1 LTGNSLFAI
10 ILLYNKGVDMSAKGT
25 TADTKEKDKFKDLLG
40 SMDPKLDREVRE
52 KLITAR
58 VGLLLRASFF
68 GNLATR
74 LKLVN
79 ADEWCTTAGTDGR
92 NFYYNS
98 RFVDKLK
105 PKEIE
110 FLFGHEVL
118 HCVYDHFGRQGDRD
132 AQLYNCAADYCVNSD
147 LIKHRVGEKI
157 TTVPCL
163 YDPKYDG
170 KSSEEIYDILYENAE
185 KIDINKLIEQLLDD
199 HMDGDD
205 EDGPDGGDGKDGSGR
220 PKISKSDR
228 DAIRDEIKEALLAA
242 AAASDGA
249 GNLPAGIKR
258 IIQDL
263 TAPKMNW
270 RELLRM
276 QLESTVKSDYTWM
289 RSSRRG
295 WHMDAVMPGMKLDP
309 MIDIAISI
317 DASGSMLD
325 RMLKDFLGEVAGIME
340 QFPNYRI
347 HVLSFDTQV
356 YNPQQFDSENLDD
369 ITGYEIQ
376 GGGGT
381 DFDCVFNYFKENEIE
396 PKRHIM
402 FTDGYPCGSWGDEQ
416 YCDTVFIMHGTTT
429 IVPPFG
435 QYAYYEEESKH

>member
-1 LTGNSLFAI
+1 MSTATTT
-10 ILLYNKGVDMSAKGT
+10 NK
-25 TADTKEKDKFKDLLG
+25 KESDKFKNLIG
-40 SMDPKLDREVRE
+40 ATDPKLDREIRE

-79 ADEWCTTAGTDGR
+79 ADEWCATAATDGR

-98 RFVDKLK
+98 RFVDMLK
-105 PKEIE
+105 PKEVE

-118 HCVYDHFGRQGDRD
+118 HCVYDHFGRRGDRD
-132 AQLYNCAADYCVNSD
+132 PQLFNVANDYCVNAD
-147 LIKHRVGEKI
+147 LKKHRVGEFI
-157 TTVPCL
+157 TSVPCL
-163 YDPKYDG
+163 YDPKYQD

-185 KIDINKLIEQLLDD
+185 KIDIGSLIDKMLDEHLD
-199 HMDGDD
+199 GEGNGEGDDKDGDSK
-205 EDGPDGGDGKDGSGR
+205 EKGQGR
-220 PKISKSDR
+220 PKYSAEEKQK
-228 DAIRDEIKEALLAA
+228 IRDEIKEAVLAA

-249 GNLPAGIKR
+249 GNLPAGVKR
-258 IIQDL
+258 IIQDM

-270 RELLRM
+270 RELIRM
-276 QLESTVKSDYTWM
+276 QLESTIKSDYTWL

-295 WHMDAVMPGMKLDP
+295 WHMDAVMPGMKLEP

-317 DASGSMLD
+317 DASGSMGEKI
-325 RMLKDFLGEVAGIME
+325 LKDVLGEVAGIME

-347 HVLSFDTQV
+347 HVVSFDTEV

-369 ITGYEIQ
+369 ITEYEVM

-381 DFDCVFNYFKENEIE
+381 DFDCVFRYFKDNEIE

-402 FTDGYPCGSWGDEQ
+402 FTDGYPCGSWGDEN
-416 YCDTVFIMHGTTT
+416 YCDTVFIMHGTTS
-429 IVPPFG
+429 IVPPWG
-435 QYAYYEEESKH
+435 QFAYYEEEKNH

>member
-1 LTGNSLFAI
+1 MTTSTQ
-10 ILLYNKGVDMSAKGT
+10 NK
-25 TADTKEKDKFKDLLG
+25 KESDKFKNLCG
-40 SMDPKLDREVRE
+40 PTDPKLDREIRE

-79 ADEWCTTAGTDGR
+79 ADEWCPTAATDGR

-98 RFVDKLK
+98 RFVDMLK

-118 HCVYDHFGRQGDRD
+118 HCVYDHFGRRGDRD
-132 AQLYNCAADYCVNSD
+132 PQLFNIANDYCVNAD
-147 LIKHRVGEKI
+147 LKKHRVGEFI
-157 TTVPCL
+157 TSVPCL
-163 YDPKYDG
+163 YDSKYQDM
-170 KSSEEIYDILYENAE
+170 SSEEIYDILYENAE
-185 KIDINKLIEQLLDD
+185 KIDISDLIDKLLDD
-199 HMDGDD
+199 HLDGD
-205 EDGPDGGDGKDGSGR
+205 GQNGDGEKDENGNPKNGKGR
-220 PKISKSDR
+220 PKLSPEERQQIK
-228 DAIRDEIKEALLAA
+228 DEIKEAVLAA

-249 GNLPAGIKR
+249 GNLPAGVKR
-258 IIQDL
+258 IIEDM

-276 QLESTVKSDYTWM
+276 QLESTIKSDYTWM
-289 RSSRRG
+289 RNSRRG

-309 MIDIAISI
+309 MIDIAVSI
-317 DASGSMLD
+317 DASGSMGE
-325 RMLKDFLGEVAGIME
+325 RMLRDFLAEVAGIME

-356 YNPQQFDSENLDD
+356 YNPQQFDSENLED

-381 DFDCVFNYFKENEIE
+381 DFDSVFQYFKDNEIE

-402 FTDGYPCGSWGDEQ
+402 FTDGYPNGSWGDEQ
-416 YCDTVFIMHGTTT
+416 YCDTVFIMHGTTS

>member
-1 LTGNSLFAI
+1 MSTATTQ
-10 ILLYNKGVDMSAKGT
+10 NKKDSA
-25 TADTKEKDKFKDLLG
+25 KFKDLCG
-40 SMDPKLDREVRE
+40 PTDTKLDAQVRE

-79 ADEWCTTAGTDGR
+79 ADEWCPTAATDGR

-98 RFVDKLK
+98 RFVEMLK

-118 HCVYDHFGRQGDRD
+118 HCVYDHFGRRGDRD
-132 AQLYNCAADYCVNSD
+132 PQLFNIANDYCVNGD
-147 LIKHRVGEKI
+147 LKKHRVGEFI

-163 YDPKYDG
+163 YEQKYEG
-170 KSSEEIYDILYENAE
+170 LSSEEIYDILYENAE
-185 KIDINKLIEQLLDD
+185 KIDISDLIDKMLDE
-199 HMDGDD
+199 HLDGD
-205 EDGPDGGDGKDGSGR
+205 EEGSGAGGDGDEQSNGKGK
-220 PKISKSDR
+220 PTLSKEER
-228 DAIRDEIKEALLAA
+228 DKIRDEIKEAVLAA
-242 AAASDGA
+242 ASASDGA
-249 GNLPAGIKR
+249 GNLPAGVKR
-258 IIQDL
+258 IIQDM

-276 QLESTVKSDYTWM
+276 QLESTIKSDFTWM
-289 RSSRRG
+289 RASRRG
-295 WHMDAVMPGMKLDP
+295 WHMDAVMPGMKNDE
-309 MIDIAISI
+309 MIDIAVSI
-317 DASGSMLD
+317 DASGSIGE
-325 RMLKDFLGEVAGIME
+325 RMLKDFLAEVQGIMDS
-340 QFPNYRI
+340 FPAYKI
-347 HVLSFDTQV
+347 HILTFDTRV
-356 YNPQQFDSENLDD
+356 YNPVAYDSENLDSMLD
-369 ITGYEIQ
+369 YEVH

-381 DFDCVFNYFKENEIE
+381 DFDCVFEYFKENDIQ

-416 YCDTVFIMHGTTT
+416 YCDTVFIMHGTTS

-435 QYAYYEEESKH
+435 QYAYYEEEKSH

>member
-1 LTGNSLFAI
+1 
-10 ILLYNKGVDMSAKGT
+10 MSTAT
-25 TADTKEKDKFKDLLG
+25 TANKKESDKFKDLCG
-40 SMDPKLDREVRE
+40 PTDPKLDRDVRE

-79 ADEWCTTAGTDGR
+79 ADEWCPTAATDGR

-98 RFVDKLK
+98 RFVDMLK

-118 HCVYDHFGRQGDRD
+118 HCVYDHFGRRGDRD
-132 AQLYNCAADYCVNSD
+132 PQLFNVANDYCVNGD
-147 LIKHRVGEKI
+147 LKKHRVGEFI
-157 TTVPCL
+157 TSVPCL
-163 YDPKYDG
+163 YDHKYEG
-170 KSSEEIYDILYENAE
+170 MSSEEIYDILYENAE
-185 KIDINKLIEQLLDD
+185 KINIGDLIDKLLDD
-199 HMDGDD
+199 HLDGEGQDGDGD
-205 EDGPDGGDGKDGSGR
+205 EGDEQGKKGGKGR
-220 PKISKSDR
+220 PKLSPEEKQKIK
-228 DAIRDEIKEALLAA
+228 DEIKEAVLAA
-242 AAASDGA
+242 ASASDGA
-249 GNLPAGIKR
+249 GNLPAGVKR
-258 IIQDL
+258 IIEDM

-276 QLESTVKSDYTWM
+276 QLESTIKSDYTWM
-289 RSSRRG
+289 RNSRRG

-309 MIDIAISI
+309 MIDIAVSI
-317 DASGSMLD
+317 DASGSMGA

-347 HVLSFDTQV
+347 HVLSFDTEV

-369 ITGYEIQ
+369 ITGYEIM

-381 DFDCVFNYFKENEIE
+381 DFDCVFRYFKDNEIE

-402 FTDGYPCGSWGDEQ
+402 FTDGYPNGSWGDEQ
-416 YCDTVFIMHGTTT
+416 YCDTVFIMHGTTS

>member
-1 LTGNSLFAI
+1 MSTATTQ
-10 ILLYNKGVDMSAKGT
+10 NKKDSA
-25 TADTKEKDKFKDLLG
+25 KFKDLCG
-40 SMDPKLDREVRE
+40 PTDPKLDAQVRE

-79 ADEWCTTAGTDGR
+79 ADEWCPTAATDGR

-98 RFVDKLK
+98 RFVDMLK

-118 HCVYDHFGRQGDRD
+118 HCVYDHFGRRGDRD
-132 AQLYNCAADYCVNSD
+132 PQLFNIANDYCVNGD
-147 LIKHRVGEKI
+147 LKKHRVGEFI

-163 YDPKYDG
+163 YEQKYEG
-170 KSSEEIYDILYENAE
+170 LSSEEIYDILYENAE
-185 KIDINKLIEQLLDD
+185 KINISDLIDKMLDE
-199 HMDGDD
+199 HMDGD
-205 EDGPDGGDGKDGSGR
+205 EEGSGSGGDGDEQSNGKGK
-220 PKISKSDR
+220 PTLSKEDR
-228 DAIRDEIKEALLAA
+228 DKIRDEIKEAVLAA

-249 GNLPAGIKR
+249 GNLPAGVKR
-258 IIQDL
+258 IIQDM

-276 QLESTVKSDYTWM
+276 QLESTIKSDFTWM
-289 RSSRRG
+289 RASRRG
-295 WHMDAVMPGMKLDP
+295 WHMDAIMPGMKNDE
-309 MIDIAISI
+309 MIDLAVSI
-317 DASGSMLD
+317 DASGSMGD
-325 RMLKDFLGEVAGIME
+325 AMLKDILAETQGIMDS
-340 QFPNYRI
+340 FPAYRL
-347 HVLSFDTQV
+347 HVLSFDTRV
-356 YNPQQFDSENLDD
+356 YNPTQYDSENLDSLVD
-369 ITGYEIQ
+369 YEIH

-381 DFDCVFNYFKENEIE
+381 DFDCVFEYFKENDIQ

-435 QYAYYEEESKH
+435 QFAYYEEEAGK

>member
-1 LTGNSLFAI
+1 MTTSTQ
-10 ILLYNKGVDMSAKGT
+10 NK
-25 TADTKEKDKFKDLLG
+25 KESDKFKDLCG
-40 SMDPKLDREVRE
+40 PTDPKLDREIRE

-79 ADEWCTTAGTDGR
+79 ADEWCPTAATDGR

-98 RFVDKLK
+98 RFVDMLK

-118 HCVYDHFGRQGDRD
+118 HCVYDHFGRRGDRD
-132 AQLYNCAADYCVNSD
+132 PQLFNIANDYCVNAD
-147 LIKHRVGEKI
+147 LKKHRVGEFI
-157 TTVPCL
+157 TSVPCL
-163 YDPKYDG
+163 YDSKYEG
-170 KSSEEIYDILYENAE
+170 MSSEEIYDILYENAE
-185 KIDINKLIEQLLDD
+185 KIDISDLIDKMLDE
-199 HMDGDD
+199 HLDGDGNGGAGDKD
-205 EDGPDGGDGKDGSGR
+205 ENGDKNGKGR
-220 PKISKSDR
+220 PKLSPEEKQK
-228 DAIRDEIKEALLAA
+228 IRDEIKEAVLAA
-242 AAASDGA
+242 AASSDGA
-249 GNLPAGIKR
+249 GNLPLGVKR
-258 IIQDL
+258 LIEDM

-276 QLESTVKSDYTWM
+276 QLESTMKSDYTWM
-289 RSSRRG
+289 RNSRRG
-295 WHMDAVMPGMKLDP
+295 WHMDAIMPGMKLDP
-309 MIDIAISI
+309 MIDIAVSI
-317 DASGSMLD
+317 DASGSMRE

-340 QFPNYRI
+340 QFPAYRI
-347 HVLSFDTQV
+347 HVLSFDTEV
-356 YNPQQFDSENLDD
+356 YNPKQFDSENLDD
-369 ITGYEIQ
+369 IKNYEIS

-381 DFDCVFNYFKENEIE
+381 DFDCVFQYFKDNEIE

-402 FTDGYPCGSWGDEQ
+402 FTDGYPCGSWGDEN
-416 YCDTVFIMHGTTT
+416 YCDTVFIMHGTTS